1 MKRLLATLIIG
12 LCLFSSCK
20 DNEWDESAPQTFKLI
35 SVQFTPTE
43 EPMEEIFGELNATT
57 FENQSDKE
65 KPFVLTRKE
74 CRKKT
79 SFFHAPKNEF
89 LLNGNI
95 QEIFTSVPE
104 IDAEPKIIGLSV
116 LQYPLTFD
124 KMQTKTDSIGSS
136 SVIIQ
141 VPANSSIVYTT
152 QLVGYKIKAT
162 YHLTLKNEMTSE
174 EVVLIG
180 KWEGIQEVG
189 FRDFI
194 EEKPDGQFGKR
205 NPINCSYRHFSLS

>member
-1 MKRLLATLIIG
+1 MKRLLTTLIIG

-35 SVQFTPTE
+35 SVQFTSTE

-79 SFFHAPKNEF
+79 SFFHAPQNEF

-152 QLVGYKIKAT
+152 QLVRYKIKAT
-162 YHLTLKNEMTSE
+162 YHLTLENEMTGE
-174 EVVLIG
+174 EVTLTG
-180 KWEGIQEVG
+180 KWEGIQEIG
-189 FRDFI
+189 NRDSF
-194 EEKPDGQFGKR
+194 EEK
-205 NPINCSYRHFSLS
+205 

>member
-1 MKRLLATLIIG
+1 MKRLLTALIIG

-162 YHLTLKNEMTSE
+162 YHLTLENEMTGE
-174 EVVLIG
+174 EMTLTG

-189 FRDFI
+189 NRDSF
-194 EEKPDGQFGKR
+194 EEK
-205 NPINCSYRHFSLS
+205 

>member
-1 MKRLLATLIIG
+1 MKRLLTTLIIG

-74 CRKKT
+74 FRKKT

-162 YHLTLKNEMTSE
+162 YHLTLKHEMTGE
-174 EVVLIG
+174 EMTLTG
-180 KWEGIQEVG
+180 KWEGIQEIG
-189 FRDFI
+189 NRDSF
-194 EEKPDGQFGKR
+194 EEK
-205 NPINCSYRHFSLS
+205 

>member
-162 YHLTLKNEMTSE
+162 YHLTLENEMTGE
-174 EVVLIG
+174 EMTLTG
-180 KWEGIQEVG
+180 KWEGIQEIG
-189 FRDFI
+189 NRDSF
-194 EEKPDGQFGKR
+194 EEK
-205 NPINCSYRHFSLS
+205 

>member
-1 MKRLLATLIIG
+1 MKRLLTALIIG

-79 SFFHAPKNEF
+79 SFFHTPKNES

-162 YHLTLKNEMTSE
+162 YHLTLENEMTGE
-174 EVVLIG
+174 EMTLTG
-180 KWEGIQEVG
+180 KWEGIQEIG
-189 FRDFI
+189 NRDSF
-194 EEKPDGQFGKR
+194 EEK
-205 NPINCSYRHFSLS
+205 

>member
-141 VPANSSIVYTT
+141 VPANSSVVYTT
-152 QLVGYKIKAT
+152 QLVGYKTKAT
-162 YHLTLKNEMTSE
+162 YHLTLENEMTGE
-174 EVVLIG
+174 EMTLTG
-180 KWEGIQEVG
+180 KWEGIQEIG
-189 FRDFI
+189 NRDSF
-194 EEKPDGQFGKR
+194 EEK
-205 NPINCSYRHFSLS
+205 

>member
-1 MKRLLATLIIG
+1 MKKHLAPLIIG
-12 LCLFSSCK
+12 LCLFSSCNE
-20 DNEWDESAPQTFKLI
+20 NEWNESIPQTFKLTSI
-35 SVQFTPTE
+35 QFTPTD
-43 EPMEEIFGELNATT
+43 EPMEEIFGELNVTT

-79 SFFHAPKNEF
+79 SFFHAPQNDF
-89 LLNGNI
+89 PSDSNI

-116 LQYPLTFD
+116 MQYPLTFD

-136 SVIIQ
+136 SITIKI
-141 VPANSSIVYTT
+141 PANSSIVYTT
-152 QLVGYKIKAT
+152 QLVGYKIRAT
-162 YHLTLKNEMTSE
+162 YHLTLKNEMTGK

-189 FRDFI
+189 NKDFI
-194 EEKPDGQFGKR
+194 EEK
-205 NPINCSYRHFSLS
+205 

>member
-43 EPMEEIFGELNATT
+43 EPLEEIFGELNATT

-162 YHLTLKNEMTSE
+162 YHLTLENEMTSE

>member
-1 MKRLLATLIIG
+1 MKKHLAPLIIG
-12 LCLFSSCK
+12 LCLFSSCNE
-20 DNEWDESAPQTFKLI
+20 NEWNESIPQTFKLI
-35 SVQFTPTE
+35 SIQFIPTD
-43 EPMEEIFGELNATT
+43 EPMEEIFGELNVTT

-79 SFFHAPKNEF
+79 SFFHAPQNDF
-89 LLNGNI
+89 PSDSNI

-116 LQYPLTFD
+116 MQYPLTFD

-136 SVIIQ
+136 SITIKI
-141 VPANSSIVYTT
+141 PANSSIVYTT
-152 QLVGYKIKAT
+152 QLVGYKIRAT
-162 YHLTLKNEMTSE
+162 YHLTLKNEMTGK

-189 FRDFI
+189 NKDFI
-194 EEKPDGQFGKR
+194 EEK
-205 NPINCSYRHFSLS
+205 

>member
-1 MKRLLATLIIG
+1 MKRLLTALIIG

-89 LLNGNI
+89 LLDGNI

-162 YHLTLKNEMTSE
+162 YHLTLKNEMTGE
-174 EVVLIG
+174 EMTLTG
-180 KWEGIQEVG
+180 KWEGIQEIG
-189 FRDFI
+189 NRDSF
-194 EEKPDGQFGKR
+194 EEK
-205 NPINCSYRHFSLS
+205 

>member
-1 MKRLLATLIIG
+1 MKRLLTALIIG

-116 LQYPLTFD
+116 FQYPLTFD

-162 YHLTLKNEMTSE
+162 YHLTLKNEMTGE
-174 EVVLIG
+174 EMTLTG
-180 KWEGIQEVG
+180 KWEGIQEIG
-189 FRDFI
+189 NRDSF
-194 EEKPDGQFGKR
+194 EEK
-205 NPINCSYRHFSLS
+205 

>member
-12 LCLFSSCK
+12 LCLFSSCNE
-20 DNEWDESAPQTFKLI
+20 NEWNESVLQTFKLI
-35 SVQFTPTE
+35 SVQFTPTD
-43 EPMEEIFGELNATT
+43 EPTEEIFGEPNVTT

-79 SFFHAPKNEF
+79 SFFHTPQNDF
-89 LLNGNI
+89 PSNSNI

-116 LQYPLTFD
+116 MQYPLAFD
-124 KMQTKTDSIGSS
+124 KMQTKTESIGSS
-136 SVIIQ
+136 SITIK
-141 VPANSSIVYTT
+141 VPANSSIVFTS
-152 QLVGYKIKAT
+152 QLIGYKIRAT
-162 YHLTLKNEMTSE
+162 YHLTLKNEMTNE

-194 EEKPDGQFGKR
+194 EEK
-205 NPINCSYRHFSLS
+205 

>member
-162 YHLTLKNEMTSE
+162 YHLTLKHEMTGE
-174 EVVLIG
+174 EMTLTG
-180 KWEGIQEVG
+180 KWEGIQEIG
-189 FRDFI
+189 NRDSF
-194 EEKPDGQFGKR
+194 EEK
-205 NPINCSYRHFSLS
+205 

>member
-1 MKRLLATLIIG
+1 MKRLLTALIKG

-124 KMQTKTDSIGSS
+124 KLQTKTDSIGSS

-162 YHLTLKNEMTSE
+162 YHLTLENEMTGE
-174 EVVLIG
+174 EMTLTG
-180 KWEGIQEVG
+180 KWEGIQEIG
-189 FRDFI
+189 NRD
-194 EEKPDGQFGKR
+194 
-205 NPINCSYRHFSLS
+205 

>member
-89 LLNGNI
+89 RLNGNI

-162 YHLTLKNEMTSE
+162 YHLTLKNEMTGE
-174 EVVLIG
+174 EMTLTG
-180 KWEGIQEVG
+180 KWEGIQEIG
-189 FRDFI
+189 NRDSF
-194 EEKPDGQFGKR
+194 EEK
-205 NPINCSYRHFSLS
+205 

>member
-1 MKRLLATLIIG
+1 MKRLLTTLIIG

-79 SFFHAPKNEF
+79 SFFHSPKNEF

-141 VPANSSIVYTT
+141 VPANSSVVYTT

-162 YHLTLKNEMTSE
+162 YHLTLENEMTGE
-174 EVVLIG
+174 EMTLTG
-180 KWEGIQEVG
+180 KWEGIQEIG
-189 FRDFI
+189 NRDSF
-194 EEKPDGQFGKR
+194 EEK
-205 NPINCSYRHFSLS
+205 

>member
-162 YHLTLKNEMTSE
+162 YHLTLINEITGE
-174 EVVLIG
+174 EVVLTG

-189 FRDFI
+189 NRDSF
-194 EEKPDGQFGKR
+194 EEK
-205 NPINCSYRHFSLS
+205 

>member
-1 MKRLLATLIIG
+1 MKRLLTALIIG

-104 IDAEPKIIGLSV
+104 IDAEPKIIGSSV

-162 YHLTLKNEMTSE
+162 YHLTLKNEMTGE
-174 EVVLIG
+174 EMTLTG
-180 KWEGIQEVG
+180 KWEGIQEIG
-189 FRDFI
+189 NRDSF
-194 EEKPDGQFGKR
+194 EEK
-205 NPINCSYRHFSLS
+205 

>member
-1 MKRLLATLIIG
+1 MKRLLTALIIG

-43 EPMEEIFGELNATT
+43 EPMEEIFGEFNATT

-95 QEIFTSVPE
+95 QETFTSVPE

-124 KMQTKTDSIGSS
+124 KIQTKTDSIGSS

-162 YHLTLKNEMTSE
+162 YHLTLKNEMTGE
-174 EVVLIG
+174 EMTLTG
-180 KWEGIQEVG
+180 KWEGIQEIG
-189 FRDFI
+189 NRDSF
-194 EEKPDGQFGKR
+194 EEK
-205 NPINCSYRHFSLS
+205 

>member
-124 KMQTKTDSIGSS
+124 KMQTKIDSIGSS

-162 YHLTLKNEMTSE
+162 YHLTLINEITGE
-174 EVVLIG
+174 EVVLTG

-189 FRDFI
+189 NRDSF
-194 EEKPDGQFGKR
+194 EEK
-205 NPINCSYRHFSLS
+205 

>member
-89 LLNGNI
+89 RLNGNI

-141 VPANSSIVYTT
+141 VPANSSVVYTT

-162 YHLTLKNEMTSE
+162 YHLTLKNEMTGE
-174 EVVLIG
+174 EMTLTG
-180 KWEGIQEVG
+180 KWEGIQEIG
-189 FRDFI
+189 NRDSF
-194 EEKPDGQFGKR
+194 EEK
-205 NPINCSYRHFSLS
+205 

>member
-1 MKRLLATLIIG
+1 MKRLLTALIIG

-35 SVQFTPTE
+35 SAQFTPTE
-43 EPMEEIFGELNATT
+43 EPMEEIFSELNATT

-162 YHLTLKNEMTSE
+162 YHLTLENEMTGE
-174 EVVLIG
+174 EVALTG
-180 KWEGIQEVG
+180 KWEGIQEIG
-189 FRDFI
+189 YRDSF
-194 EEKPDGQFGKR
+194 EEK
-205 NPINCSYRHFSLS
+205 

>member
-1 MKRLLATLIIG
+1 MIRGISRLLATLIIG

-43 EPMEEIFGELNATT
+43 ESMEEIFGELNATT

-162 YHLTLKNEMTSE
+162 YHLTLKNEMTGE
-174 EVVLIG
+174 EMTLTG
-180 KWEGIQEVG
+180 KWEGIQEIRN
-189 FRDFI
+189 RDSF
-194 EEKPDGQFGKR
+194 EEK
-205 NPINCSYRHFSLS
+205 

>member
-1 MKRLLATLIIG
+1 MKKHLAPLIIG
-12 LCLFSSCK
+12 LCLFSSCNE
-20 DNEWDESAPQTFKLI
+20 NEWNESIPQTFKLI
-35 SVQFTPTE
+35 SIQFTPTD
-43 EPMEEIFGELNATT
+43 EPMEEIFGELNVTT

-79 SFFHAPKNEF
+79 SFFHAPQNDF
-89 LLNGNI
+89 PSDSNI

-116 LQYPLTFD
+116 MQYPLTFD

-136 SVIIQ
+136 SITIKI
-141 VPANSSIVYTT
+141 PANSSIVYTT
-152 QLVGYKIKAT
+152 QLVGYKIRAT
-162 YHLTLKNEMTSE
+162 YHLTLKNEMTGK

-189 FRDFI
+189 NKDFI
-194 EEKPDGQFGKR
+194 EEK
-205 NPINCSYRHFSLS
+205 

>member
-1 MKRLLATLIIG
+1 MKRLLTTLIIG

-20 DNEWDESAPQTFKLI
+20 DNEWDESAPQTFQLI
-35 SVQFTPTE
+35 SIQFTPTE

-65 KPFVLTRKE
+65 KSFVLTRKE

-162 YHLTLKNEMTSE
+162 YHLTLENEMTGE
-174 EVVLIG
+174 EMTLTG
-180 KWEGIQEVG
+180 KWEGIQEIG
-189 FRDFI
+189 NRDSF
-194 EEKPDGQFGKR
+194 EEK
-205 NPINCSYRHFSLS
+205 